1 MRVGRIFFFLS
12 RNFKTHANRRE
23 LSSGFCAT
31 NSFTGRSYFNS
42 TLFTF
47 TFESF
52 IFGKYMQKKKEKK
65 LWQYPA
71 IFSSRLAN
79 NAYLLN
85 YFKDAHNV
93 VQAFLSLRAFKPFK
107 FCFYCTKFMQ
117 MKKKKKTQRTDKFD
131 PMRDKNDL
139 KERLGQWRDKT
150 AHSKSLILKILS
162 RQSEFTKMHII

>member
-1 MRVGRIFFFLS
+1 MRVGRISFFFLS

-23 LSSGFCAT
+23 LSSGLCAT

-42 TLFTF
+42 TLFTL

-65 LWQYPA
+65 LWKYPA

-93 VQAFLSLRAFKPFK
+93 VLFSVFIVLNLCRW
-107 FCFYCTKFMQ
+107 
-117 MKKKKKTQRTDKFD
+117 KKNKKTQRTDKFD

-139 KERLGQWRDKT
+139 KERLGQRWDKT
-150 AHSKSLILKILS
+150 THSKSLILKILS
-162 RQSEFTKMHII
+162 RQSEFTKMHVI

>member
-1 MRVGRIFFFLS
+1 MVFTTGLLSNSENYCDVKLTLNPCGLAEFFFLS
-12 RNFKTHANRRE
+12 RNFKTRANRRG
-23 LSSGFCAT
+23 LFSGLCAT

-47 TFESF
+47 TFEPF

-117 MKKKKKTQRTDKFD
+117 MKKKTKKQYAQINSIRW
-131 PMRDKNDL
+131 
-139 KERLGQWRDKT
+139 EIKT
-150 AHSKSLILKILS
+150 I
-162 RQSEFTKMHII
+162 